1 MKEKTG
7 RDRILQLF
15 DDLDTSKLLATTK
28 YRTACN
34 QCSNTQAEA
43 IAARDKWWIKEM
55 ELHHDFTALGH
66 TPPQMHFI
74 FSEPEWQSLKQS
86 LEVKA

>member
-43 IAARDKWWIKEM
+43 LAARDKWWVTEIDKHLKQFQGYEYIDD
-55 ELHHDFTALGH
+55 EW
-66 TPPQMHFI
+66 
-74 FSEPEWQSLKQS
+74 WQSLKQS
-86 LEVKA
+86 LEVKE